1 MPRIEKTD
9 PLREDRIIMQI
20 VVDAFGPDERAMG
33 WYCYLENNLTFPFT
47 ARCTARRA
55 ISPLKPKDKVQ
66 VIGMADSDECL
77 REMFITVRWDD
88 DRVGGS
94 AVAVA
99 GRRWRRADARGG
111 RGLAL
116 LGEAGIPVLI
126 LMMIK
131 RRRLVDIA

>member
-1 MPRIEKTD
+1 MSRSEKTD

-20 VVDAFGPDERAMG
+20 VVDAYGPDERAMG

-88 DRVGGS
+88 DELAVPLSQLQVVGGDEQTRE
-94 AVAVA
+94 AVED
-99 GRRWRRADARGG
+99 WRYWVRQGYQF
-111 RGLAL
+111 
-116 LGEAGIPVLI
+116 
-126 LMMIK
+126 
-131 RRRLVDIA
+131 